1 MTRSRGSFSDIRIGL
16 DSSSRNSVVSAIV
29 EAIAMQRIK
38 SGTLPYVVLLCGL
51 VTAPAIAT
59 ESGTSFYLLGQR
71 GQNAAGVI
79 PVEGVFLAVP
89 NYYYSG
95 DISGSRQLPVGG
107 SLALGVDAGVFL
119 TLPTAIWAT
128 PVDIAGGKLALSGTV
143 VYGQSD
149 ITARGT
155 LEIPGIGVRAAEKQ
169 DDRWSLGDPVFA
181 ATIGWIRGATQISL
195 VGSVNIPIGD
205 YEEGRLANVSLNRWV
220 GDITSAFT
228 WRAEDSRIELSGA
241 AGFTL
246 NGKNDETDYE
256 SGNEIHLE
264 AALFYHLSPKWSFG
278 LNSYYQKQVS
288 GDSGAGAALG
298 SFKGQVFGI
307 GPGVTANFMLGES
320 PVSMA
325 FRYFVESNVENRMD
339 GEAAHLMF
347 SMPLKIR
354 AN

>member
-1 MTRSRGSFSDIRIGL
+1 
-16 DSSSRNSVVSAIV
+16 
-29 EAIAMQRIK
+29 MQPIK
-38 SGTLPYVVLLCGL
+38 SGILFSLLLASGL
-51 VTAPAIAT
+51 LAAPATAT

-79 PVEGVFLAVP
+79 PIEGVFFAVP

-107 SLALGVDAGVFL
+107 SLALGLDAGVFL

-155 LEIPGIGVRAAEKQ
+155 LEIPGIGVRAAEAA
-169 DDRWSLGDPVFA
+169 DDRWALGDPVFA
-181 ATIGWIRGATQISL
+181 ATLGWILGDTQVSV

-205 YEEGRLANVSLNRWV
+205 YEEGRLANISLNRWV
-220 GDITSAFT
+220 SDITSAIT
-228 WRAEDSRIELSGA
+228 WRRADSNFELSAA
-241 AGFTL
+241 AGFSW
-246 NGKNDETDYE
+246 NGENDDTDYD

-264 AALFYHLSPKWSFG
+264 AAAFYHLNARWSVG
-278 LNSYYQKQVS
+278 VNSYYQKQVS

-298 SFKGQVFGI
+298 SFKGKVFGI
-307 GPGVTANFMLGES
+307 GPGVTGNFMLGS
-320 PVSMA
+320 KPVSMA

-347 SMPLKIR
+347 SMPLRIN
-354 AN
+354 AE